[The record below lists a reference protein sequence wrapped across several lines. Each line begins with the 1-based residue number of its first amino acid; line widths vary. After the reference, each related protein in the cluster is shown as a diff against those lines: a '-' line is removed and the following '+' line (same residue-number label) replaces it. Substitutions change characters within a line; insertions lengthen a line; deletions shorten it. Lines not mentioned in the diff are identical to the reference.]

1 MVRLRIKEV
10 AKEKGMSMG
19 KLSRTSDVSYNTI
32 KKIYTDPYYA
42 INIITLDKLANAL
55 GVPIAELIEQVPD

>member
-10 AKEKGMSMG
+10 AKEKGISMG

-32 KKIYTDPYYA
+32 KKIYTDPCYA
-42 INIITLDKLANAL
+42 INIVTLEKLANAL
-55 GVPIAELIEQVPD
+55 GVPIVELIEQISD